1 MSAPGIQDARRRS
14 LRWLGAVGA
23 MTVLLAGAACS
34 GKGAGAAGTTGAGSQ
49 SSGAAGQAASPA
61 QPAGSAAQSPGG
73 SDGKLTTVRL
83 VNTKYGAELLPV
95 TAGLANGTFKK
106 HGIDL
111 QVTTANTS
119 SVATSALVSGRAD
132 LGLLQAA
139 FVVSADAAGAKLV
152 MVGSVL
158 DELDYHIIT
167 AKGIK
172 SLDQLAGK
180 KMGDP
185 GPNNGNTAT
194 MKAAL
199 DAAGI
204 GSQKLTYVTVGAQAP
219 ILAALEA
226 NQVQVGLLVAPFTI
240 QARAAGLNDLGTV
253 VKYLPH
259 NTAAVI
265 AGLSTTL
272 QKQPDVVRN
281 FMAALIESTQWV
293 AQNQA
298 AALKILESADKMTP
312 DIAQQSYNEVKDF
325 YTKDGAIDPTGLQT
339 WVQVALKYG
348 VMNKSVS
355 VNDVYTAQY
364 LPGH

>member
-1 MSAPGIQDARRRS
+1 MSAVNDRASRKRTFRGCALIA
-14 LRWLGAVGA
+14 A
-23 MTVLLAGAACS
+23 MALTALAAACS
-34 GKGAGAAGTTGAGSQ
+34 GKANGAGS
-49 SSGAAGQAASPA
+49 GAVHA
-61 QPAGSAAQSPGG
+61 PAGSASASLPAQASTSSAQPGSG
-73 SDGKLTTVRL
+73 APQSLTTLKL

-95 TAGLANGTFKK
+95 TAGLARGIFKK

-119 SVATSALVSGRAD
+119 NIATSALVSGRAD
-132 LGLLQAA
+132 LGLMQAA
-139 FVVSADAAGAKLV
+139 FVVSADAAGADLV
-152 MVGSVL
+152 MVGTVL
-158 DELDYHIIT
+158 DELDYHIIA
-167 AKGIK
+167 AKGIT
-172 SLDQLAGK
+172 SLSQLVGK

-204 GSQKLTYVTVGAQAP
+204 GSDKLSYVTVGAQSA

-240 QARAAGLNDLGTV
+240 QARQAGLSDLGTV

-259 NTAAVI
+259 NTAAAI
-265 AGLSTTL
+265 AGRSAVI
-272 QKQPDVVRN
+272 QKKATVVRQ
-281 FMAALIESTQWV
+281 FLAALVESTRWV
-293 AQNQA
+293 AQNPA
-298 AALKILESADKMTP
+298 DALAILETADKMTP
-312 DIAQQSYNEVKDF
+312 DVAKQSYDEVKDF
-325 YTKDGAIDPTGLQT
+325 YTKTGEIDPAGLST
-339 WVQVALKYG
+339 WVNVALKYG

-355 VNDVYTAQY
+355 VSSLYTSQY